1 VLDVDA
7 TIAALTRDPAR
18 TALCVD
24 FDGSLAPI
32 VERAEDARP
41 LPGALTQLERL
52 APHLGRI
59 AVISG
64 RPVGY
69 LVEHVPIRGV
79 TYTGLYGMEHVDGD
93 HRTVDPRVEPYLGQI
108 ATVTNTL
115 TARFG
120 PELVEPKSGV
130 SVTVHWRPAP
140 ERAEEMCEV
149 ADQLAE
155 KYSLA
160 TLRTRMAIEIR
171 PPIAV
176 DKGDAARAAI
186 TGFDRAA
193 FAGDDT
199 GDLPAFGALRDAV
212 ADGTLQA
219 AVCIG
224 VHSPEAPPELV
235 ATVDILVDGPGG
247 LVALLARVADEIVEP
262 HAGGTRSRE
271 RS

>member
-1 VLDVDA
+1 MLDVDA

-32 VERAEDARP
+32 VERAEDARA
-41 LPGALTQLERL
+41 LPGALAQLERL
-52 APHLGRI
+52 APLLGRI

-69 LVEHVPIRGV
+69 LVEHVPIPGV
-79 TYTGLYGMEHVDGD
+79 TYAGLYGMEHVNDGR
-93 HRTVDPRVEPYLGQI
+93 RTLDPRVEPYLDQI
-108 ATVTNTL
+108 ATVTRAL

-120 PELVEPKSGV
+120 SELVEPKSGV

-140 ERAEEMCEV
+140 PRAEEMSAV
-149 ADQLAE
+149 ANELAAE
-155 KYSLA
+155 LGLG
-160 TLRTRMAIEIR
+160 TLRTRMAIEVR
-171 PPIAV
+171 PPVAI
-176 DKGDAARAAI
+176 DKGDATRAAI
-186 TGFDRAA
+186 AGFDVAA

-199 GDLPAFGALRDAV
+199 GDLPAFGALRTAV
-212 ADGTLQA
+212 ADATLRA

-235 ATVDILVDGPGG
+235 EAVDILVDGPEG

-262 HAGGTRSRE
+262 GSGSARDRE
-271 RS
+271 RA